1 MREMIFDIDSRKAI
15 KLTLIGLCVLAAIYH
30 FVNVFVF
37 FQGSTEFYVTH
48 VGLLTVI
55 ALVGYMHDNPDRKL
69 RLRVALSC
77 ILLFIPSVIYMYL
90 NSYRLEGVIQYI
102 NNLDFAI
109 GVILMVVILV
119 VLWLLWG
126 PPIPIITT
134 VLIAYYLWGHLLP
147 GALYHPFSPPT
158 YVISTLATSL
168 SKGIF
173 GGLAPIS
180 ANMIFYFMLFSGVI
194 TAMGVMP
201 AFMEIGKIIARR
213 LRGGPAY
220 MAWAGSSLVGMISG
234 SGAANVVITG
244 TFTIPAMKDA
254 GFTPEE
260 AGAIEAVCSSGGQIT
275 PPVMASTAFVMA
287 AFIGVPYVFIM
298 KGAVLGAIL
307 FYLSV
312 FIAIL
317 FSCHAAKRKRYVG
330 EVNYKTIARRFPV
343 FLTGLIIIVFLLLQM
358 YSVKLSATMAIL
370 GTLLMGLLLVP
381 ETRSLKK
388 IIHAFVG
395 GAKMG
400 AEIGIIIF
408 AVGMLADAIIST
420 GLGPKVAQ
428 VVVSMAGGMV
438 VPSLLLIAA
447 MSLILT
453 MGAPILVA
461 YLLIAI
467 LILPSLW
474 SLGVDLVASHFFAFY
489 FAFLGL
495 LTPPVAV
502 SALVASRLAGG
513 NFWRTSFWALRIAA
527 IMFLFPFAIVLHPT
541 LLDFPLYGLDELMI
555 IGALF
560 LATVGIAATQYN
572 WFLTKLNIYMRVL
585 AASGTLAIVIFILEL
600 GNLTLL
606 LAGATLMAI
615 VIFIQVATFMKERS
629 SSAPSRRISD

>member
-1 MREMIFDIDSRKAI
+1 M
-15 KLTLIGLCVLAAIYH
+15 
-30 FVNVFVF
+30 
-37 FQGSTEFYVTH
+37 
-48 VGLLTVI
+48 
-55 ALVGYMHDNPDRKL
+55 
-69 RLRVALSC
+69 
-77 ILLFIPSVIYMYL
+77 
-90 NSYRLEGVIQYI
+90 
-102 NNLDFAI
+102 
-109 GVILMVVILV
+109 
-119 VLWLLWG
+119 
-126 PPIPIITT
+126 
-134 VLIAYYLWGHLLP
+134 
-147 GALYHPFSPPT
+147 
-158 YVISTLATSL
+158 
-168 SKGIF
+168 
-173 GGLAPIS
+173 
-180 ANMIFYFMLFSGVI
+180 
-194 TAMGVMP
+194 
-201 AFMEIGKIIARR
+201 
-213 LRGGPAY
+213 
-220 MAWAGSSLVGMISG
+220 
-234 SGAANVVITG
+234 
-244 TFTIPAMKDA
+244 
-254 GFTPEE
+254 
-260 AGAIEAVCSSGGQIT
+260 
-275 PPVMASTAFVMA
+275 
-287 AFIGVPYVFIM
+287 
-298 KGAVLGAIL
+298 
-307 FYLSV
+307 
-312 FIAIL
+312 
-317 FSCHAAKRKRYVG
+317 
-330 EVNYKTIARRFPV
+330 NYKTIARRFPV